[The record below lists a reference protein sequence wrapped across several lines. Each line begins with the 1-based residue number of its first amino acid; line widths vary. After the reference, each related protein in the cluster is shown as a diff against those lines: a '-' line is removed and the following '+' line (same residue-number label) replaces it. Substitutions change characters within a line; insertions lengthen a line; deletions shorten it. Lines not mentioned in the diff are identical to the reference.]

1 MSAIVPLPPVQGAR
15 PRHALLGA
23 TACHVTTL
31 HPERG
36 LARAL
41 VQHLAQEL
49 PDVEFTLDER
59 PDVDAVWV
67 CGYDL
72 GSGARIAA
80 LRARHPHALLIV
92 TAKGPEDEWSAEV
105 LAAGADH
112 ALSWPLDLERLS
124 QLLRR
129 RAPVVRG
136 A

>member
-1 MSAIVPLPPVQGAR
+1 MSAILPLPQVQGSAPR
-15 PRHALLGA
+15 PAPAGVASCL
-23 TACHVTTL
+23 VTTL

-36 LARAL
+36 LALAL

-59 PDVDAVWV
+59 AGLDAVWV
-67 CGYDL
+67 CGYDA
-72 GSGARIAA
+72 GNGERIAA

-92 TAKGPEDEWSAEV
+92 TAKGPEDAWRDEV

-112 ALSWPLDLERLS
+112 ALAWPLDLDRLS
-124 QLLRR
+124 RLLRR
-129 RAPVVRG
+129 GVLQRG